1 MRQFITDTI
10 KIILFGMAF
19 TFFINGML
27 TGLAEMYGV
36 I

>member
-1 MRQFITDTI
+1 MRKFITDTI

-19 TFFINGML
+19 TFFMNGML
-27 TGLAEMYGV
+27 GGLAKIYGV